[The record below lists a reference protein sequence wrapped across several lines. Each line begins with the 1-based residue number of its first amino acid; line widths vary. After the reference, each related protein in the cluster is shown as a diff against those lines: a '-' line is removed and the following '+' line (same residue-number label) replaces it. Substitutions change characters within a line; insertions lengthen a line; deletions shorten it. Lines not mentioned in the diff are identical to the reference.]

1 MRPHDES
8 IRRPWASWALGVAVM
23 ALLLASLH
31 AIFVVAPV
39 EAQMG
44 IVQKIFYFHV
54 PSAFA
59 MYLGFGLAGLG
70 SAIYLLRRNA
80 TWDAVAV
87 AGAEVGVLFC
97 VIVLS
102 TGPLWARKAWGVW
115 WTWDPRLTTTLLA
128 GMVFVSFLALRS
140 FGQTGEAERRFASAL
155 AFLGLLILPIIHYS
169 VQRWR
174 GQHPTV
180 ISSGGGGL
188 DSEMQ
193 AALWT
198 SVAAFLLLAILLLS
212 LRVRVELHRQRLDD
226 LRMDAAERGL
236 WEDT

>member
-1 MRPHDES
+1 MGR
-8 IRRPWASWALGVAVM
+8 
-23 ALLLASLH
+23 
-31 AIFVVAPV
+31 VV
-39 EAQMG
+39 
-44 IVQKIFYFHV
+44 
-54 PSAFA
+54 
-59 MYLGFGLAGLG
+59 
-70 SAIYLLRRNA
+70 
-80 TWDAVAV
+80 D
-87 AGAEVGVLFC
+87 
-97 VIVLS
+97 
-102 TGPLWARKAWGVW
+102 
-115 WTWDPRLTTTLLA
+115 
-128 GMVFVSFLALRS
+128 
-140 FGQTGEAERRFASAL
+140 
-155 AFLGLLILPIIHYS
+155 LGLLILPIIHYS

-188 DSEMQ
+188 DPEMQ